1 MTDDPETWASRAKAP
16 GREKYV
22 FYLFVTGSTPRS
34 ARAIKNLSALCEKH
48 LKGNYELKVIDLYQE
63 PDQAVGEGIVAAP
76 TLIKKF
82 PLPLRKFIGDLS
94 NTEQLLIGLEISNKA
109 NEDGT
114 DASPPGPKTR

>member
-1 MTDDPETWASRAKAP
+1 MTDDRETRASRAEA

-22 FYLFVTGSTPRS
+22 FNLFVTGSTPRS

-63 PDQAVGEGIVAAP
+63 PEQAAGEGIVAAP

-82 PLPLRKFIGDLS
+82 PRPLRKFIGDLS
-94 NTEQLLIGLEISNKA
+94 DTAKLLIGLEIKNRA

-114 DASPPGPKTR
+114 DASAAKPKTR